1 MSRDSKSGRSR
12 GSDKEEKNEK
22 EGGGAIQLS
31 KRLTFL
37 IVSVIM
43 ALLAAVLGLGYLL
56 IKKSAVASSSGH
68 KTSNTFDVKKKDM
81 VLTSTSEV
89 EGVVAKA
96 TESAPTLLMV
106 GHPGCGHCIDT
117 VPAFV
122 EAAGDK
128 AGKSVFIVD
137 ANQCDSSILSKFDIS
152 VYPMILKY
160 TSPTSRVEHDDDART
175 AASLRAFFGS

>member
-1 MSRDSKSGRSR
+1 MSRDSKSGPSR

-56 IKKSAVASSSGH
+56 IKKSAVATSGH